1 MTGNIACCQN
11 FWFWFLWPYLFFST
25 PMNLNSIYD
34 LLFSSNSHDDN
45 PSRCPYRPWSNNPSS
60 NHRLFLLSCNMLTS
74 LHGTRFSLT
83 IHHRTAPEG
92 SRNWSDHLSRPPASP
107 ERRAMAGRPVLRHN
121 STGVGA
127 FSERWKKY
135 GLQLKR
141 KRLRLPLQI
150 FSKYWTIT
158 QRDIIPKWE
167 LLQACHLTIFSLYVV
182 HQWKIEIWLTQITF
196 YAASHSGKLHGLQVF
211 FQLQ

>member
-135 GLQLKR
+135 GLHLKR
-141 KRLRLPLQI
+141 KSLRLLLQI
-150 FSKYWTIT
+150 FSTCWTIT
-158 QRDIIPKWE
+158 QRDIFSKWE
-167 LLQACHLTIFSLYVV
+167 LLALLPISWCKGFECFLSNNLINALSILSTSPIPSLSIPNLSVS
-182 HQWKIEIWLTQITF
+182 I
-196 YAASHSGKLHGLQVF
+196 
-211 FQLQ
+211 